1 MTTKYC
7 VLARR
12 PDKACKIVK
21 SSISTDI
28 QVTKIVQL
36 ATAIGVCNMLS
47 KEFLGV
53 KLEFEEN
60 NKNSY
65 LHKQRF
71 ILWVWCYRIWHYQH
85 RALKP
90 LQVAKTCYLQEF

>member
-60 NKNSY
+60 NKTVIYINNDLFCEY
-65 LHKQRF
+65 DVIEYDIINTGL
-71 ILWVWCYRIWHYQH
+71 
-85 RALKP
+85 
-90 LQVAKTCYLQEF
+90 